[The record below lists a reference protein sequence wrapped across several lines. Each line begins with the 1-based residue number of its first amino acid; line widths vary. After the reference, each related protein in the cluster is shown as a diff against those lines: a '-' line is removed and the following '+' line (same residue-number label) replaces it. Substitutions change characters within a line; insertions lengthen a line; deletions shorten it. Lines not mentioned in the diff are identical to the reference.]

1 MLISVPPMIS
11 MRVFMPWDLIFG
23 SGMQTLGALVAV
35 VAVGW
40 WIDRAELL
48 RQFGGESRQLL
59 WLYYWL
65 RWVVPAIILAV
76 GLWWFA
82 TEVLS

>member
-1 MLISVPPMIS
+1 MIS
-11 MRVFMPWDLIFG
+11 MRIFMPWDLIFG

-48 RQFGGESRQLL
+48 RQFGGESRHLL

-65 RWVVPAIILAV
+65 RRVVPAIILAV